1 LPSKVKPEALSSSQQ
16 DIPKTAAP
24 FPDINKTDSKPLDPT
39 PTTIKSPPAP
49 TKVPEEAASKVTV
62 DVPKSCVDKP
72 KPEITITENLNSQ
85 SNGTPSVSE
94 VASVKETPEPGKP
107 ASAPAAA
114 PPQRNTGRV
123 PPGGRST
130 ALW

>member
-1 LPSKVKPEALSSSQQ
+1 LHKPNIVS
-16 DIPKTAAP
+16 
-24 FPDINKTDSKPLDPT
+24 F
-39 PTTIKSPPAP
+39 KS
-49 TKVPEEAASKVTV
+49 
-62 DVPKSCVDKP
+62 
-72 KPEITITENLNSQ
+72 NLLKMST
-85 SNGTPSVSE
+85 GTPSVSE